1 MRFNLPQR
9 LRGYLPAL
17 VKFVLPD
24 TDAVYKHITDVV
36 DNGVLVICFRDKFKH
51 IFIILSGQIQPNYV
65 QTVVE
70 KSWKDTGLWMPIFG
84 GKEDMI
90 FVIVGV
96 L

>member
-70 KSWKDTGLWMPIFG
+70 KS
-84 GKEDMI
+84 
-90 FVIVGV
+90 
-96 L
+96 